1 MQNATAVI
9 KKLKKMLG
17 IKTDLELS
25 NILNVKPNTISSWK
39 KRDSLQ
45 YDSIIE
51 LCEKNKINLNDLFYS
66 DSSCLFPINDQSRT
80 VKVIPAD
87 HHFEY
92 FLNPDKALASAPTY
106 IFPTTEEVDTAFQ
119 VITENMYPTIKVS
132 SYVITK
138 KITLRDLHPWH
149 LYLFTLENRGIMI
162 YRFKRTLENGK
173 LLFISDN
180 TNFENL
186 EVNPKEIKELFCVR
200 GSFLPNFK
208 NLGD

>member
-9 KKLKKMLG
+9 KRLKKMLG

-45 YDSIIE
+45 YDSIIALCKEHKIDLNE
-51 LCEKNKINLNDLFYS
+51 LFFT
-66 DSSCLFPINDQSRT
+66 DSSTIYNSNYQKRK
-80 VKVIPAD
+80 VKMISAD

-92 FLNPDKALASAPTY
+92 FLDPEKTLASAPSF

-119 VITENMYPTIKVS
+119 VATENMYPTIKVS

-138 KITLRDLHPWH
+138 RIELRDIHPWH
-149 LYLFTLENRGIMI
+149 LYLFTLEGRGIMI
-162 YRFKRTLENGK
+162 YRFKRQIEDNK

-186 EVNPKEIKELFCVR
+186 EVSPEDIREIFCVR

-208 NLGD
+208 NIGD